1 MKQRKAQSLK
11 VCDTITI
18 ATPEK
23 ALYKTE
29 LFAELFTEP
38 EEMRLKRHSCEDHI
52 KAVIP
57 WCLFFNNIRSIVFYL
72 FFMFIF
78 QTYSNF
84 IQSLDLTRDLQ
95 GQIGWSQE
103 GTGALGTNLWCRCQ
117 LWTLKLLNCE
127 ASFHSTI
134 DLLVQR
140 RAVQLRRALS
150 TPFWVGKGET
160 VKHATIDDSRD
171 CKLRGKGHTPKAS
184 SEGEGSFN

>member
-18 ATPEK
+18 GTPEK

-38 EEMRLKRHSCEDHI
+38 DEMRLKRHSCEDHI
-52 KAVIP
+52 KAVIL
-57 WCLFFNNIRSIVFYL
+57 WCFFLTIYSTFKCCLCVF
-72 FFMFIF
+72 FIFIF

-84 IQSLDLTRDLQ
+84 IQSLDLSRDLQ

-134 DLLVQR
+134 DVLVQR

-150 TPFWVGKGET
+150 TPFWVGKRWNGET
-160 VKHATIDDSRD
+160 CHDRW
-171 CKLRGKGHTPKAS
+171 
-184 SEGEGSFN
+184 F